1 MNKMYIVYLDSFWLL
16 AYTADRLVALQ
27 ELRKY
32 KDAVLYLL
40 EDIRLIE
47 IARKEWETWEK

>member
-1 MNKMYIVYLDSFWLL
+1 MYIVYLDSFWLL